1 MQTYPSAISDAT
13 LTVSNAAY
21 IQACDVS
28 AVLTFSVESVC
39 AVSSSAVYPVEGS
52 SVDGL
57 SVVSSTTGF
66 WFVSPAHSMLKL

>member
-21 IQACDVS
+21 IPARDVS

-39 AVSSSAVYPVEGS
+39 AVSSSAVSPVEGS
-52 SVDGL
+52 SVDGFFYNRIL
-57 SVVSSTTGF
+57 VCIT
-66 WFVSPAHSMLKL
+66 SPFYA